1 MYIHLSTSLH
11 RFICTRR
18 VTKPTH
24 VNPYAM
30 LFVTRAALIGPTP
43 ATVVHLWRWHTRS
56 SDWPYSCQCCTLMA
70 LDIFISSGASSLL
83 DLVLRARTQRA
94 QQHH

>member
-18 VTKPTH
+18 VTTPTH

-30 LFVTRAALIGPTP
+30 LFDTRAALIGPNP
-43 ATVVHLWRWHTRS
+43 DNVVHLWRWHTRS
-56 SDWPYSCQCCTLMA
+56 SDWPYS
-70 LDIFISSGASSLL
+70 
-83 DLVLRARTQRA
+83 
-94 QQHH
+94 